1 MKDKIRVLVVDDVT
15 ETRDN
20 TRRLLSFAEDIQIV
34 GEAAN
39 GEQAL
44 KKVEQ
49 LTPDIILMDVNMPIM
64 DGITATEKIS
74 LNYPKVAVIII
85 SVQGE
90 PEYLKKAMKAGAREY
105 LVKPFDTDELSNTI
119 RRTYQLEQQRMGTIE
134 NISGNKG
141 QQKTDPQVVT
151 VFGTKGGVGKT
162 TISVNMAAQLTKRT
176 KKKVVLVDLD
186 LQFGDVSVFLNI
198 VPKKTIAE
206 LVQERGKLTIDL
218 IESYLIPH
226 ISGIKILPAPLRPEL
241 AELITPDHILEILAI
256 LRRHYDYVIIDTPPF
271 FLDTNLSALDMSSQ
285 VLLVMTLDVPTVKN
299 MKLSLELLDSLH
311 HKGKAKLIL
320 NRASEDL
327 GLNAN
332 DVENSLDFIIAGQVP
347 SDGKMVVTSVNKGIP
362 FVLSHPNARVSA
374 AVDKITDLVIK
385 DTGYQKDL
393 QEKRNKK
400 SLIGRF
406 LG

>member
-1 MKDKIRVLVVDDVT
+1 M
-15 ETRDN
+15 
-20 TRRLLSFAEDIQIV
+20 
-34 GEAAN
+34 
-39 GEQAL
+39 
-44 KKVEQ
+44 
-49 LTPDIILMDVNMPIM
+49 
-64 DGITATEKIS
+64 
-74 LNYPKVAVIII
+74 
-85 SVQGE
+85 
-90 PEYLKKAMKAGAREY
+90 
-105 LVKPFDTDELSNTI
+105 
-119 RRTYQLEQQRMGTIE
+119 
-134 NISGNKG
+134 
-141 QQKTDPQVVT
+141 
-151 VFGTKGGVGKT
+151 
-162 TISVNMAAQLTKRT
+162 
-176 KKKVVLVDLD
+176 
-186 LQFGDVSVFLNI
+186 
-198 VPKKTIAE
+198 
-206 LVQERGKLTIDL
+206 
-218 IESYLIPH
+218 
-226 ISGIKILPAPLRPEL
+226 
-241 AELITPDHILEILAI
+241 ITPDHILEILAI

>member
-1 MKDKIRVLVVDDVT
+1 
-15 ETRDN
+15 
-20 TRRLLSFAEDIQIV
+20 
-34 GEAAN
+34 
-39 GEQAL
+39 
-44 KKVEQ
+44 
-49 LTPDIILMDVNMPIM
+49 MPIM

-74 LNYPKVAVIII
+74 LNYPKAAVIII

-141 QQKTDPQVVT
+141 QQKIDPQVVT

>member
-74 LNYPKVAVIII
+74 LNYPKAAVIII

-134 NISGNKG
+134 NI
-141 QQKTDPQVVT
+141 
-151 VFGTKGGVGKT
+151 
-162 TISVNMAAQLTKRT
+162 R
-176 KKKVVLVDLD
+176 
-186 LQFGDVSVFLNI
+186 
-198 VPKKTIAE
+198 E
-206 LVQERGKLTIDL
+206 
-218 IESYLIPH
+218 
-226 ISGIKILPAPLRPEL
+226 
-241 AELITPDHILEILAI
+241 
-256 LRRHYDYVIIDTPPF
+256 
-271 FLDTNLSALDMSSQ
+271 
-285 VLLVMTLDVPTVKN
+285 
-299 MKLSLELLDSLH
+299 
-311 HKGKAKLIL
+311 
-320 NRASEDL
+320 
-327 GLNAN
+327 
-332 DVENSLDFIIAGQVP
+332 
-347 SDGKMVVTSVNKGIP
+347 
-362 FVLSHPNARVSA
+362 
-374 AVDKITDLVIK
+374 
-385 DTGYQKDL
+385 
-393 QEKRNKK
+393 
-400 SLIGRF
+400 
-406 LG
+406 